1 MAELKT
7 TPGKESVAAFI
18 DAVEDERKREDC
30 KALVAMM
37 RKATGC
43 KPVLWGG
50 GIVGFDRYRYRYD
63 SGREGEWFIVG
74 FAPRKQALTVYI
86 MPGFEPFA
94 DLLGKLGKHS
104 TSKSCLYIKRLAD
117 VDVDVLEAL
126 VEASVVEMRTRHPG

>member
-7 TPGKESVAAFI
+7 KPGTESVAAFI
-18 DAVEDERKREDC
+18 DAVEDEGKRKDC

-50 GIVGFDRYRYRYD
+50 AMVGFDRYRYRYD

-74 FAPRKQALTVYI
+74 FAPRKQTLSVYI
-86 MPGFEPFA
+86 MPGFEAFSELRA
-94 DLLGKLGKHS
+94 KLGKHS
-104 TSKSCLYIKRLAD
+104 TGRSCLYIKRLAD
-117 VDVDVLEAL
+117 VDMDVLEAL
-126 VEASVVEMRTRHPG
+126 IEASVVVMRTRHPG